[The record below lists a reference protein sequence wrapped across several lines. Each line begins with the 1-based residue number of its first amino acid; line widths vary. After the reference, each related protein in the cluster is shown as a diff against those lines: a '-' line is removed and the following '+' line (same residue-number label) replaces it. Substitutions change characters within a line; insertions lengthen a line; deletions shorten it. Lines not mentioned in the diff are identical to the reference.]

1 MASDTSDDVKNA
13 FGLKASRQEAAQKL
27 NKNEFKTYEQI
38 KRTIDGVRQTEEQK
52 YKNEY
57 KARVD
62 AATLR
67 ITNKAGAKT
76 RAFKPPWA
84 RDDKFNPT
92 ANIRQAQREVE
103 DQHHKVMAVLDQ
115 QETQQIDRLI
125 ERSQY
130 RTQQRE
136 KPMRDFKKAVDRRKG
151 PDRRQRS

>member
-13 FGLKASRQEAAQKL
+13 FGLKASRKEAAQKL

-38 KRTIDGVRQTEEQK
+38 KKTIDGVRQTEEHK
-52 YKNEY
+52 YKDEY
-57 KARVD
+57 KLRVN
-62 AATLR
+62 AATKRL
-67 ITNKAGAKT
+67 IDKAGAKT
-76 RAFKPPWA
+76 KAFTPPWA
-84 RDDKFNPT
+84 RNDRFNQT
-92 ANIRQAQREVE
+92 AIIRQAQREVE
-103 DQHHKVMAVLDQ
+103 DHHHKVMTVLDQ

-151 PDRRQRS
+151 PERRQRS